1 MIYIYIY
8 INTYIYIVLIYI
20 YILYR
25 SSGGMPYEEED
36 ACMTGASAGRL
47 AGVITVSLGFQ
58 RA

>member
-1 MIYIYIY
+1 MYIY